1 MTVNEIIVALEKMK
15 AEDPERFYKALG
27 YGDQGAGIMSRFV
40 SGSYELGLV
49 AGALWMQ
56 EQTVLQHG
64 IIRARVE
71 PSDPDLYRHR
81 IFQVAVAVSESILQL
96 VAEGRIEESDLRRP
110 IERALHREIERIQG
124 SFMKGGRG

>member
-1 MTVNEIIVALEKMK
+1 MNEIISALEKIQ
-15 AEDPERFYKALG
+15 AEDPKRFYDALG
-27 YGDQGAGIMSRFV
+27 YGDQGVNVMNMFI

-56 EQTVLQHG
+56 EQTILQHG

-71 PSDPDLYRHR
+71 PDLCQYR
-81 IFQVAVAVSESILQL
+81 IFQVSVAVSEMLLQL
-96 VAEGRIEESDLRRP
+96 VAEGRIEESDLRQP

>member
-1 MTVNEIIVALEKMK
+1 MTVNEIISALEKIQ
-15 AEDPERFYKALG
+15 AEDPKRFYDALG
-27 YGDQGAGIMSRFV
+27 YGDQGVNVMNMFI

-56 EQTVLQHG
+56 EQTILQHG

-71 PSDPDLYRHR
+71 PDLCRYR
-81 IFQVAVAVSESILQL
+81 IFQVSVAVSERLLQL
-96 VAEGRIEESDLRRP
+96 VAEGRIEESDLRQP

>member
-1 MTVNEIIVALEKMK
+1 MTVNEIISALEKIQ
-15 AEDPERFYKALG
+15 AEDPKKFYDALG
-27 YGDQGAGIMSRFV
+27 YGDQGVNVMNMFI

-56 EQTVLQHG
+56 EQTILQHG

-71 PSDPDLYRHR
+71 PDLCQYR
-81 IFQVAVAVSESILQL
+81 IFQVSVAVSERLLQL
-96 VAEGRIEESDLRRP
+96 VAEGRIEESDLRQP

>member
-1 MTVNEIIVALEKMK
+1 MTVNEIISALEKIQ
-15 AEDPERFYKALG
+15 AEDPKRFYDALG
-27 YGDQGAGIMSRFV
+27 YGDQGVNVMNMFI

-49 AGALWMQ
+49 AGALWMR

-71 PSDPDLYRHR
+71 PSDPDSYRNR
-81 IFQVAVAVSESILQL
+81 IFQVSVAVSERILQL
-96 VAEGRIEESDLRRP
+96 VAEGRIEESDLRQP
-110 IERALHREIERIQG
+110 IERILHREIERIQG